1 MGVTIKSKID
11 GFRRGGIVH
20 RAEGTYYPDGVL
32 TEQQLEQFRRE
43 PQLVVIEQVQPA
55 GALVLDDESKRL
67 MQEMGDTIAALEH
80 DLNEV
85 NTGRKLVISRLELA
99 NEELEAERSYR
110 LAMFA
115 RQEALPSQVVE
126 MLNLLEPEDPTQEGV
141 VCIKADNLAALIAD
155 LLKPQQKTPEAQD
168 DANRSTL
175 SNAGGDESPT
185 PAQVPPVAPT
195 DGAPAGAVSPEKVTG
210 KRGKNA
216 QKDAE

>member
-55 GALVLDDESKRL
+55 GAVGLDDESQRL

-80 DLNEV
+80 ELKEV
-85 NTGRKLVISRLELA
+85 NTGRKLVISELELA
-99 NEELEAERSYR
+99 NQELEAERSYR
-110 LAMFA
+110 LAMFS

-185 PAQVPPVAPT
+185 PAPVPPVAPA
-195 DGAPAGAVSPEKVTG
+195 DGAQAGVVTPDKVAG
-210 KRGKNA
+210 KRGKAA
-216 QKDAE
+216 QKDAD